1 MKKRGTAGLLG
12 GALAVVLLAGNVLGG
27 SYPAYAQDTQYHDG
41 NYMASAHVEF
51 HEVVNYDLYV
61 TVSVKDGVISKVA
74 LNDEKNADIEAVNV
88 PYINYAMKGM
98 ADSYIGTTGT
108 AADTVSG
115 ATYSANAINEAVAKA
130 MVKSQAN
137 EAEADTADTP
147 SGDNGQNDN
156 QNGSD
161 NTNDTQ
167 KPSDDKTNSGDT
179 GNDSYE
185 RVLKTGA
192 YELTADSYDA
202 SAMMKMPA
210 FICIDAENNTFSV
223 HPYKNGVVDY
233 ATNKG
238 SGSISFDSAT
248 GVYTMTYEAGVTV
261 VALGATTTFT
271 ADADSITFTSPLR
284 YGAAQMNTTD
294 ADGNF
299 LSYTAVPYTQEIPD
313 GDTND
318 DTQGKGDSGNTS
330 GGTSNDSTQSGES
343 TGNSTSESSAN
354 ASEQDSGSTQSG
366 AQTSGNSTVE
376 TGDAAMTGI
385 YAVSAVVSIGLLIA
399 AAVLKK
405 RKRVL

>member
-41 NYMASAHVEF
+41 NYTASAHVEF

-61 TVSVKDGVISKVA
+61 TVSMKDGVISKVA

-248 GVYTMTYEAGVTV
+248 GVYTMTYEGGVTV
-261 VALGATTTFT
+261 VALGSTTTFT
-271 ADADSITFTSPLR
+271 VSDKGITFTSPLR

-318 DTQGKGDSGNTS
+318 DTQGKEDSGNTS

-343 TGNSTSESSAN
+343 TGNSASESSAN

>member
-41 NYMASAHVEF
+41 NYTASAHVEF

-88 PYINYAMKGM
+88 SYINYAMKGM

-248 GVYTMTYEAGVTV
+248 GVYTMTYEGGVTV
-261 VALGATTTFT
+261 VALGSTTTFT
-271 ADADSITFTSPLR
+271 VSDKGITFTSPLR

-318 DTQGKGDSGNTS
+318 DTQGKEDSGNTS

-343 TGNSTSESSAN
+343 TGNSASESSAN

>member
-1 MKKRGTAGLLG
+1 
-12 GALAVVLLAGNVLGG
+12 
-27 SYPAYAQDTQYHDG
+27 
-41 NYMASAHVEF
+41 MASAHVEF

-98 ADSYIGTTGT
+98 A

-147 SGDNGQNDN
+147 SGDNGQNNN

-192 YELTADSYDA
+192 YERTADSYDENA
-202 SAMMKMPA
+202 
-210 FICIDAENNTFSV
+210 CIYL
-223 HPYKNGVVDY
+223 H
-233 ATNKG
+233 
-238 SGSISFDSAT
+238 
-248 GVYTMTYEAGVTV
+248 
-261 VALGATTTFT
+261 
-271 ADADSITFTSPLR
+271 
-284 YGAAQMNTTD
+284 
-294 ADGNF
+294 
-299 LSYTAVPYTQEIPD
+299 
-313 GDTND
+313 
-318 DTQGKGDSGNTS
+318 
-330 GGTSNDSTQSGES
+330 
-343 TGNSTSESSAN
+343 
-354 ASEQDSGSTQSG
+354 
-366 AQTSGNSTVE
+366 
-376 TGDAAMTGI
+376 
-385 YAVSAVVSIGLLIA
+385 
-399 AAVLKK
+399 
-405 RKRVL
+405 

>member
-41 NYMASAHVEF
+41 NYTASAHVEF

-130 MVKSQAN
+130 MVKSQSN
-137 EAEADTADTP
+137 EADADTADTP

-202 SAMMKMPA
+202 SAMIKMPA

-223 HPYKNGVVDY
+223 HPYKNGIVDY

-248 GVYTMTYEAGVTV
+248 GVYTMTYEGGVTV
-261 VALGATTTFT
+261 VALGSTTTFT
-271 ADADSITFTSPLR
+271 VSDKGITFTSPLR

-330 GGTSNDSTQSGES
+330 GGTSNDSTQSCES
-343 TGNSTSESSAN
+343 TGNSASESSAN

>member
-12 GALAVVLLAGNVLGG
+12 GALAVVLLAGNVLGV
-27 SYPAYAQDTQYHDG
+27 SYPAYAQDTQHHDG
-41 NYMASAHVEF
+41 NYTASAHVEF

-137 EAEADTADTP
+137 EADADTADTP

-261 VALGATTTFT
+261 VALGSTTTFT
-271 ADADSITFTSPLR
+271 VSDKGITFTSPLR

-343 TGNSTSESSAN
+343 TGNSASESSAN